1 MSNNTEASGPLT
13 QEQVDALRSGCH
25 SLIKGIDTSYGYVPT
40 LGAGIAFCALFGL
53 SLLGHSVQ
61 FIRKRQWT
69 SFAFA
74 VGALTEV
81 IGWAG
86 RTWSSEC
93 PYNNNAFLMQITTL
107 IIAPTFITAGLYV
120 ILGALINRLGRES
133 SVLGPRMYAIVFLTC
148 DIIALI
154 IQAVGGAMASTESDK
169 INGDT
174 KPGTN
179 IMVAGIVFQMAA
191 MVVFA
196 VLVIDFLR
204 RVFVKKSYLQTRKKG
219 LSDGNTLPKAYTW
232 LLAAV
237 FVSLT
242 MIFIRS
248 IYRTVELLQGWSGYL
263 ITHEGYFI
271 GLDGAIMVVAIAVFN
286 FFDPVYLLWGQDDKL
301 ASSFEQNE
309 LRGMGGVSMEAW
321 DDATIVTD

>member
-1 MSNNTEASGPLT
+1 
-13 QEQVDALRSGCH
+13 
-25 SLIKGIDTSYGYVPT
+25 
-40 LGAGIAFCALFGL
+40 
-53 SLLGHSVQ
+53 
-61 FIRKRQWT
+61 
-69 SFAFA
+69 
-74 VGALTEV
+74 
-81 IGWAG
+81 
-86 RTWSSEC
+86 
-93 PYNNNAFLMQITTL
+93 
-107 IIAPTFITAGLYV
+107 
-120 ILGALINRLGRES
+120 
-133 SVLGPRMYAIVFLTC
+133 
-148 DIIALI
+148 
-154 IQAVGGAMASTESDK
+154 
-169 INGDT
+169 
-174 KPGTN
+174 
-179 IMVAGIVFQMAA
+179 MAA

-309 LRGMGGVSMEAW
+309 LRGMGGVSMEGW

>member
-1 MSNNTEASGPLT
+1 
-13 QEQVDALRSGCH
+13 
-25 SLIKGIDTSYGYVPT
+25 
-40 LGAGIAFCALFGL
+40 
-53 SLLGHSVQ
+53 
-61 FIRKRQWT
+61 
-69 SFAFA
+69 
-74 VGALTEV
+74 
-81 IGWAG
+81 
-86 RTWSSEC
+86 
-93 PYNNNAFLMQITTL
+93 
-107 IIAPTFITAGLYV
+107 
-120 ILGALINRLGRES
+120 
-133 SVLGPRMYAIVFLTC
+133 MYAIVFLTC

-154 IQAVGGAMASTESDK
+154 VQAVGGAMASTESDK
-169 INGDT
+169 IDGDT

-204 RVFVKKSYLQTRKKG
+204 RVFVKKSYLQSRKQG
-219 LSDGNTLPKAYTW
+219 LSDGNALPKAYTW

-237 FVSLT
+237 FISLT

-286 FFDPVYLLWGQDDKL
+286 FLDPVYLLWGQDDKL
-301 ASSFEQNE
+301 ASSLEQNE
-309 LRGMGGVSMEAW
+309 LRGMGEASTERW
-321 DDATIVTD
+321 DESTVMSD

>member
-1 MSNNTEASGPLT
+1 M
-13 QEQVDALRSGCH
+13 R
-25 SLIKGIDTSYGYVPT
+25 Y
-40 LGAGIAFCALFGL
+40 
-53 SLLGHSVQ
+53 
-61 FIRKRQWT
+61 
-69 SFAFA
+69 
-74 VGALTEV
+74 
-81 IGWAG
+81 
-86 RTWSSEC
+86 
-93 PYNNNAFLMQITTL
+93 
-107 IIAPTFITAGLYV
+107 
-120 ILGALINRLGRES
+120 
-133 SVLGPRMYAIVFLTC
+133 
-148 DIIALI
+148 IIALI
-154 IQAVGGAMASTESDK
+154 VQAVGGAMASTESDK

-204 RVFVKKSYLQTRKKG
+204 RVFVKKSYLHSRKQS
-219 LSDGNTLPKAYTW
+219 LSEGNTLPKAYTL

-237 FVSLT
+237 FISLT

-286 FFDPVYLLWGQDDKL
+286 FLDPVYLLWGQDDKL
-301 ASSFEQNE
+301 ASSLGQNE
-309 LRGMGGVSMEAW
+309 LGEAGDISMERC
-321 DDATIVTD
+321 DGSTIMSD